1 MCWSFPDM
9 TSISCLPGLCSLFLQ
24 DWCSV
29 ESAGLQSCWCS
40 CKVSLSECRWSPK
53 QALQHPFIT
62 RAVFTGPFQPTPD
75 SPVLTKSPGLAYS
88 STSTANGY
96 TAPVYGGPSSQGQ
109 SLAALASSPEARAQA
124 HLAGLAAVAQQL
136 SPHSSSFQ
144 PPASLPA
151 AYQAAML
158 QQLDSAMQSASAGP
172 MQMPALRPSSYYQ
185 HALYQQQQEQQ
196 QRQQQLQQQMM
207 SEYAS
212 THGGSQSGKSQR
224 FSSHRHHTTGSDSTG
239 SSIGGNFMPSMSA
252 QQTLYGSYS
261 QQQQQQQQ
269 AYQSSAR
276 FGSIPQSPVSVPMP
290 AHGQLPGNAPVGSL
304 EALRYGW
311 HAPRG
316 RTTYGDMFPSSLMVP
331 SQRLAG
337 SSSLAGSLGGSL
349 TGSLGPPRLPPS
361 LNNRSRH
368 SFSSSPAGPSGAVL
382 SPSLA
387 TPPMAGTPNRVLGF
401 GTSAYSDQQPPQ
413 QLQQQLPRQQCMH
426 QIAQALPPQ
435 QAHHRHQSSHEQI
448 ERLFDDWAGQGG
460 GQGGDGGLP
469 QHMSRQRSLDIPHPS
484 DWDPNFRCYESL
496 GCLDMPDNL
505 LGQDAFASQKCLE
518 SPHDTPCTCCNLS
531 TCKPSSRFRP
541 HRYLLTFLN
550 SVPLASAA
558 TGPCISPSICLAAH
572 FCCQAL

>member
-1 MCWSFPDM
+1 MFP
-9 TSISCLPGLCSLFLQ
+9 Q
-24 DWCSV
+24 DWCPV
-29 ESAGLQSCWCS
+29 KSASLQAVWCS
-40 CKVSLSECRWSPK
+40 CKVSLSERRWSPK

-62 RAVFTGPFQPTPD
+62 RAAFTGPFQPTPD
-75 SPVLTKSPGLAYS
+75 SPVLTRSPGLAYS
-88 STSTANGY
+88 NTSTANGY

-124 HLAGLAAVAQQL
+124 HLAALAAVAQQL
-136 SPHSSSFQ
+136 SPHSSSLQ

-158 QQLDSAMQSASAGP
+158 QQLDCAMQSASAGP

-196 QRQQQLQQQMM
+196 QQQQLQQQMM

-212 THGGSQSGKSQR
+212 THGGSQSATSQR
-224 FSSHRHHTTGSDSTG
+224 FSSHKHHTTGYDSAG
-239 SSIGGNFMPSMSA
+239 SSVGGNFMPSMSA

-261 QQQQQQQQ
+261 QQQQQQ

-290 AHGQLPGNAPVGSL
+290 VQGQLPGNAPVGSL

-316 RTTYGDMFPSSLMVP
+316 RTTYGDMFPSSLTVP

-337 SSSLAGSLGGSL
+337 ASSLGGSL

-387 TPPMAGTPNRVLGF
+387 MPPMAGTPHRVLGF
-401 GTSAYSDQQPPQ
+401 GTSAYSDQQLPQ
-413 QLQQQLPRQQCMH
+413 QLQQQLPRQQMP
-426 QIAQALPPQ
+426 QALPQQ

-448 ERLFDDWAGQGG
+448 ERLFDDWAGQGV

-469 QHMSRQRSLDIPHPS
+469 QNMSRQRSLDIPHPS
-484 DWDPNFRCYESL
+484 DWDPNFR
-496 GCLDMPDNL
+496 
-505 LGQDAFASQKCLE
+505 
-518 SPHDTPCTCCNLS
+518 
-531 TCKPSSRFRP
+531 
-541 HRYLLTFLN
+541 
-550 SVPLASAA
+550 
-558 TGPCISPSICLAAH
+558 
-572 FCCQAL
+572 

>member
-1 MCWSFPDM
+1 MSV
-9 TSISCLPGLCSLFLQ
+9 CLNG
-24 DWCSV
+24 
-29 ESAGLQSCWCS
+29 
-40 CKVSLSECRWSPK
+40 CRWSPK

-75 SPVLTKSPGLAYS
+75 SPVLTRSPGLAYS
-88 STSTANGY
+88 NTSTANGY
-96 TAPVYGGPSSQGQ
+96 SAPLIYGGPSSQGQ

-124 HLAGLAAVAQQL
+124 HLAALAAVAQQL

-158 QQLDSAMQSASAGP
+158 QQLDSAMQSASARP

-196 QRQQQLQQQMM
+196 RKQQQLQQQMM
-207 SEYAS
+207 AEYAS
-212 THGGSQSGKSQR
+212 AHGGSQSGMPQR
-224 FSSHRHHTTGSDSTG
+224 MSSHRHHIIGSDSAA
-239 SSIGGNFMPSMSA
+239 SSIGGDFMPSMTAHHS
-252 QQTLYGSYS
+252 LYGSYS
-261 QQQQQQQQ
+261 QQQQQQQQQ

-276 FGSIPQSPVSVPMP
+276 FGSVPQSPVSVPIP
-290 AHGQLPGNAPVGSL
+290 VHGQLPGNAPVGSL

-316 RTTYGDMFPSSLMVP
+316 RTTYGDMFPSSLTVP

-337 SSSLAGSLGGSL
+337 ASSLAGSLGGSL

-361 LNNRSRH
+361 LNSRSRH

-401 GTSAYSDQQPPQ
+401 GSSAYSDQQLLQ
-413 QLQQQLPRQQCMH
+413 QPQQQLPRQQSL
-426 QIAQALPPQ
+426 QQRPQALPEQ

-448 ERLFDDWAGQGG
+448 ERLFDDWAGQGV
-460 GQGGDGGLP
+460 GQGGDEGL
-469 QHMSRQRSLDIPHPS
+469 HMSRQPSLDIPHPS
-484 DWDPNFRCYESL
+484 DWDPNFR
-496 GCLDMPDNL
+496 
-505 LGQDAFASQKCLE
+505 
-518 SPHDTPCTCCNLS
+518 
-531 TCKPSSRFRP
+531 
-541 HRYLLTFLN
+541 
-550 SVPLASAA
+550 
-558 TGPCISPSICLAAH
+558 
-572 FCCQAL
+572 